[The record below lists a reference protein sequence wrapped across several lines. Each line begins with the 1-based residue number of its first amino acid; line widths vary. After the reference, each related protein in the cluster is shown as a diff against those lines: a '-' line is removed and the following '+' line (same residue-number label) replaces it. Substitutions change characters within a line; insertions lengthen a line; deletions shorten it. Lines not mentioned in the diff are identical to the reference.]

1 MKECGIADGVAAT
14 HDSLDRPWFAYY
26 DSWVP
31 PRLDYPEIPLQH
43 FLSVSAQKY
52 PDRTAIIFYGTK
64 LTYRALDDAA
74 TRFAAALAERGLAKG
89 DRVSLFLPNCPQLV
103 IAYYGTLRAGGLAV
117 STSPLY
123 STRELEHQLNDSAA
137 ETIVVLSKL
146 YPLVKEVAP
155 RTGLKRIIVTNI
167 KEYFPP
173 ILRLLFTL
181 FKEKSQGHRPAVE
194 RKPETEWFSELLAS
208 ASANPPATT
217 ISPDDPAL
225 LQYTGGTTGL
235 AKGAILTHRN
245 LVVNTIQTG
254 AWLVKPT
261 VSPVNRPAPSSVQE
275 ARDEVEVFFGAIPF
289 FHIYGMTVVMNL
301 CISLGHTMVLVP
313 QFKTQEV
320 LDTIVK
326 YRPTLFPGVP
336 TMYVAIINYPDV
348 GRYDLHS
355 IKACLSGAAPLPLEV
370 ANRFEALTGARLV
383 EGYGLTE
390 ASPVTHAN
398 PIFGA
403 RKAGTIGLPLPD
415 TDARIV
421 DLETGERTLPPG
433 EIGEVAVK
441 GPQVMAGYWNQPG
454 ETAMVLRNGWL
465 YTGDIGYMDEEGYF
479 TIVDRKKEMI
489 IAGGFNVYP
498 REVEEPLYEH
508 PGIKEAV
515 AVGLPDPYR
524 GETVKVYIVLKD
536 GERATEQEIIDFC
549 RQRMAK
555 HKVPTLVEFRA
566 ELPKTLVGKVLRRA
580 LREEELTRQ
589 RSDVG
594 IPA

>member
-1 MKECGIADGVAAT
+1 MASTDAAT
-14 HDSLDRPWFAYY
+14 NQGLDRPWFAYY
-26 DSWVP
+26 DPWVP
-31 PRLDYPEIPLQH
+31 TRLEYPDIPLH
-43 FLSVSAQKY
+43 RFLSISAQKY

-64 LTYRALDDAA
+64 LTYRALDEAA
-74 TRFAAALAERGLAKG
+74 TRFAAALIERGLAKG
-89 DRVSLFLPNCPQLV
+89 DRVSIFLPNCPQMV

-123 STRELEHQLNDSAA
+123 STRELEHQLNDSGA

-146 YPLVKEVAP
+146 YPLVREIAP
-155 RTGLKRIIVTNI
+155 KTGLKRIIVTNI

-173 ILRLLFTL
+173 LLRLLFTL
-181 FKEKSQGHRPAVE
+181 LKEKQQGHRPAVE
-194 RKPETEWFSELLAS
+194 RRPGTEWFSEILAS
-208 ASANPPATT
+208 APAKPPATT
-217 ISPDDPAL
+217 VGSDDPAL

-235 AKGAILTHRN
+235 AKGAMLTHRN
-245 LVVNTIQTG
+245 LVANTIQTG
-254 AWLVKPT
+254 AWLVKPAL
-261 VSPVNRPAPSSVQE
+261 SPVEGPSPRSVERENGE
-275 ARDEVEVFFGAIPF
+275 AEIFLGAIPF
-289 FHIYGMTVVMNL
+289 FHVYGMTVVMNL
-301 CISLGHTMVLVP
+301 CVSLGHTMVLLP

-320 LDTIVK
+320 LDTIAK
-326 YRPTLFPGVP
+326 YRPTFFPGVP
-336 TMYVAIINYPDV
+336 TMYVAINNYPDV
-348 GRYDLHS
+348 GRYNLHS

-398 PIFGA
+398 PLFGA

-421 DLETGERTLPPG
+421 DLETGERTLPPQ
-433 EIGEVAVK
+433 EVGEVAVK
-441 GPQVMAGYWNQPG
+441 GPQVMAGYWNQPS

-465 YTGDIGYMDEEGYF
+465 YTGDIGYMDEHGYF

-489 IAGGFNVYP
+489 IAGGFNIYP

-508 PGIKEAV
+508 PGVKEAV

-524 GETVKVYIVLKD
+524 GETVKVYIVLKE

-549 RQRMAK
+549 KQRMAK
-555 HKVPTLVEFRA
+555 HKVPTLVEFRQ
-566 ELPKTLVGKVLRRA
+566 ELPKTLVGKVLRRT
-580 LREEELTRQ
+580 LREEEMVKRKSQ
-589 RSDVG
+589 GV
-594 IPA
+594 

>member
-1 MKECGIADGVAAT
+1 MANIAGAGNQG
-14 HDSLDRPWFAYY
+14 LDRPWFAYY
-26 DSWVP
+26 DPWIP
-31 PRLDYPEIPLQH
+31 THLEYPDIPLH
-43 FLSVSAQKY
+43 RFLSISAQKH
-52 PDRTAIIFYGTK
+52 PDRAAIIFYGTT
-64 LTYRALDDAA
+64 LTYRALDEAA
-74 TRFAAALAERGLAKG
+74 TRFAAALEDRGLAKG
-89 DRVSLFLPNCPQLV
+89 DRVSLFLPNCPQMV
-103 IAYYGTLRAGGLAV
+103 IAYYGTLRAGGLTV

-123 STRELEHQLNDSAA
+123 STRELEHQLNDSGA

-155 RTGLKRIIVTNI
+155 RTRLKRIIVANI

-173 ILRLLFTL
+173 MLRLLFTL
-181 FKEKSQGHRPAVE
+181 FKEKREGHRPVMEQRPGTE
-194 RKPETEWFSELLAS
+194 RFSEMLAS
-208 ASANPPATT
+208 APARPSATEVG
-217 ISPDDPAL
+217 PDDPAL

-245 LVVNTIQTG
+245 LVANTIQTG
-254 AWLVKPT
+254 AWLVKSTP
-261 VSPVNRPAPSSVQE
+261 SPAKGE
-275 ARDEVEVFFGAIPF
+275 HDEVEVFLGAIPF
-289 FHIYGMTVVMNL
+289 FHVYGMTVIMNL
-301 CISLGHTMVLVP
+301 CISLGHMMVLLP

-320 LDTIVK
+320 LNAIAK

-336 TMYVAIINYPDV
+336 TMYVAINNYPDV
-348 GRYDLHS
+348 GRYELHS

-421 DLETGERTLPPG
+421 DLETGERTLLPG
-433 EIGEVAVK
+433 EIGEIAVK
-441 GPQVMAGYWNQPG
+441 GPQIMAGYWNQPG

-465 YTGDIGYMDEEGYF
+465 YTGDIGYIDEQGYF

-489 IAGGFNVYP
+489 IAGGFNIYP

-508 PGIKEAV
+508 PQIKEIV

-524 GETVKVYIVLKD
+524 GETVKVYIVLKE
-536 GERATEQEIIDFC
+536 GAHVTEQEIIDFC
-549 RQRMAK
+549 KQRMAK
-555 HKVPTLVEFRA
+555 HKVPTLVEFRP
-566 ELPKTLVGKVLRRA
+566 ELPKTLVGKVLRRT
-580 LREEELTRQ
+580 LREQEMAKRS
-589 RSDVG
+589 SDVRSAG
-594 IPA
+594 